1 MKIKGTTYFIF
12 LVDLKVNS
20 IFFIAN
26 IIIGN
31 FPFFLLLLRYFLHS
45 YRISCIISHNACI
58 MMYKRGIRRSNE
70 RRSESKGRYKT
81 IIADI
86 HHPLKILVMK
96 YAGWVQI
103 EVIFGAVSLTMPS
116 KNCRTSWV
124 AIDIYRWPVKNS
136 FSRFSP
142 VNTRYCMHSI
152 PTFSRYSQIGMYD
165 FLL

>member
-1 MKIKGTTYFIF
+1 
-12 LVDLKVNS
+12 
-20 IFFIAN
+20 
-26 IIIGN
+26 
-31 FPFFLLLLRYFLHS
+31 
-45 YRISCIISHNACI
+45 
-58 MMYKRGIRRSNE
+58 
-70 RRSESKGRYKT
+70 
-81 IIADI
+81 
-86 HHPLKILVMK
+86 MK

-165 FLL
+165 FPLQVKLTRLIWFRVSLLFMKKKNIYITIYVTIHIFWHFWKFKSKIRLEIFRLKKFKSKIRLRFLG